1 MTTNQKTKLLDQW
14 VEGTWSI
21 DAEGFVN
28 VIGDVNTFNFYKY
41 QTQIKF
47 GNVSGYFYCALNK
60 LKTLKS
66 CPHTVGGHFDCSDNK
81 LTTLE
86 GSPHTVGGSF
96 YCKNNKLTTL
106 EGMSKI
112 IKGDF
117 YCSGNNLIKIDCKLN
132 GRLFA

>member
-60 LKTLKS
+60 LKTL
-66 CPHTVGGHFDCSDNK
+66 
-81 LTTLE
+81 E